1 MSTPKSRSPT
11 IHETEPRSQTRLYC
25 FTKPFLVLGE
35 ISARWPARALAVLLA
50 LSTVMVIGLFRVE
63 TDDALDQFLRSATP
77 DYQAFETLQQRF
89 PASDLDVYLAVDG
102 RDLLSSEHLRQM
114 QDLTFDLLLSDAV
127 ESVVSV
133 FSLREPLEA
142 GRLPASII
150 PDDLTQEDGTLSA
163 LGARLDEH
171 PLAHGRLISK
181 SVEGNRLALFLVAL
195 SRDEV
200 AKQGLPVII
209 GELGT
214 IVSESAA
221 ASDLRLG
228 LSGMPVMTAE
238 VIDSTRR
245 DILVFNAIGLL
256 VGAVILGLFFRRWRL
271 VLIANV
277 PALLAIIWSLGLFG
291 WTGTRIDPLMNA
303 VMPLVLVVTLNNA
316 MHFLFAVCRN
326 LDAGTAKAKAIQ
338 QAIAEI
344 GPACALTS
352 ITTSIALL
360 SLAMSSSVLIR
371 SFGLMAA
378 LSVLMALGIVIA
390 VMPMLAALF
399 LKEGGSKYLADGR
412 ARNGVAL
419 LDNAAAA
426 ISAAVAKW
434 PKTIA
439 VAGVALT
446 ALFGLAYLQ
455 LEPRY
460 RLSDMLPDQGTAAT
474 VVDRIEERL
483 GGLFPLSVMVEWPE
497 ELEPQSEAVRQVIQ
511 EVHETL
517 ERHSALGK
525 VNSLHDLQRWAE
537 SGGLSPDEASARLN
551 ETVPPVVMSRYVN
564 AERHAALV
572 SGYIGDLEAK
582 EVLKLSS
589 EIEPELDDVRARH
602 PEFTMTLTGLAS
614 VGATRSTGI
623 ISQLSFSM
631 LGAVVVVIAVI
642 GLAFRSVFFAGLSII
657 PNLFALFAT
666 GTWLTFVHGGL
677 DYATIVG
684 LTVAFGLAVDD
695 TIHVLNR
702 FELEKQQS
710 NITSVAIDRTMR
722 VIGTVLILTTVV
734 LLAGLSVTQ
743 LSAVPPTRQF
753 GLICLSTLIF
763 ALLAD
768 LVILPALILVSSR
781 WQGRSLLPSGTEAS
795 MAVAARHNDK
805 FGRHE

>member
-1 MSTPKSRSPT
+1 MPAEARP
-11 IHETEPRSQTRLYC
+11 QTHLYR
-25 FTKPFLVLGE
+25 FTKTFLVLGE
-35 ISARWPARALAVLLA
+35 ISARWPARALAVLIA
-50 LSTVMVIGLFRVE
+50 LSTLMAVGLLRVE

-77 DYQAFETLQQRF
+77 DYQAFEALRERF

-102 RDLLSSEHLRQM
+102 RDLLSPEHLGQM
-114 QDLTFDLLLSDAV
+114 QDLTFDLLLSDSV

-133 FSLREPLEA
+133 FSLREPLRA
-142 GRLPASII
+142 GSLPAPII
-150 PDDLTQEDGTLSA
+150 PDDLEQAPEALSD

-181 SVEGNRLALFLVAL
+181 SVEANRLALFLVAL

-200 AKQGLPVII
+200 AARGLPTII
-209 GELGT
+209 GELRT

-221 ASDLRLG
+221 AADLRLG
-228 LSGMPVMTAE
+228 LSGMPVMKAE
-238 VIDSTRR
+238 VIESTRR
-245 DILVFNAIGLL
+245 DILVFNGVGLL

-277 PALLAIIWSLGLFG
+277 PALLATIWCLGLFG

-303 VMPLVLVVTLNNA
+303 VMPLVLVVTFNNA

-326 LDAGTAKAKAIQ
+326 LDAGATKAAAIR
-338 QAIAEI
+338 QAITEV

-360 SLAMSSSVLIR
+360 SLALSSSVLMR
-371 SFGLMAA
+371 AFGLMAG
-378 LSVLMALGIVIA
+378 LSVLMALGIVLA

-399 LKEGGSKYLADGR
+399 LKDGGPKYLADGR
-412 ARNGVAL
+412 ARSSVAL
-419 LDNAAAA
+419 LDRAAAA

-434 PKTIA
+434 PKAIA
-439 VAGVALT
+439 VTGVALT
-446 ALFGLAYLQ
+446 ALFALAYLQ

-474 VVDRIEERL
+474 VLDRIEERL
-483 GGLFPLSVMVEWPE
+483 GGLFPLSVMVEWPDD
-497 ELEPQSEAVRQVIQ
+497 LEPQSEAVRTAIQ

-517 ERHSALGK
+517 ERHAAVGK

-537 SGGLSPDEASARLN
+537 SGGLSPDEASARLS

-564 AERHAALV
+564 AKRHAALV

-582 EVLKLSS
+582 EVLKLQS
-589 EIEPELDDVRARH
+589 EIEPELAAVRARH
-602 PEFTMTLTGLAS
+602 PGFTMTLTGLAS

-623 ISQLSFSM
+623 INQLSFSM
-631 LGAVVVVIAVI
+631 LGAVIVVIAVI
-642 GLAFRSVFFAGLSII
+642 GLAFRSVFFAGLAII

-710 NITSVAIDRTMR
+710 NSTLIAIDQTMR
-722 VIGTVLILTTVV
+722 VIGAVLILTTVV

-768 LVILPALILVSSR
+768 LVILPGLILVSSR
-781 WQGRSLLPSGTEAS
+781 RQGRSAVPRDTKAS
-795 MAVAARHNDK
+795 LAVAAGHNDDK
-805 FGRHE
+805 QSGRHE